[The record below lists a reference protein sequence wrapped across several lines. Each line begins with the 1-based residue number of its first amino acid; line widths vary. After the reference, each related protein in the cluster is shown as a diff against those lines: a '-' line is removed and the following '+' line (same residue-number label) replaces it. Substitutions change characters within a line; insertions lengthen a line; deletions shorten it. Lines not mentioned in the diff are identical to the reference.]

1 MKSKLPAKIDQ
12 EELILDQPT
21 NEADGE
27 TAPEETSELP
37 TLAAELKHAKVRK
50 PLTKKQKIFLAV
62 FGLIMVF
69 LAISIALGVY
79 TYSVVMSLKMQAE
92 ATRPLAMQTYAHFKE
107 QNLPSVDQD
116 LKELKTKLN
125 ELQASYNK
133 LSFYRFVPIASAY
146 FADGEHGIRA
156 AQAGLDAGLKTV
168 ETVTPYADVLGFTG
182 AGSFTGGTAEDRL
195 KVVLDTLDKVAP
207 QLDAVSADLKTM
219 EAELAAIDPN
229 RYPEQIKDQKVR
241 EYIVQGQELSK
252 GAVAAVT
259 EFRPVIEQLP
269 AIAGARDGR
278 KKYLILFEN
287 DNELRPTGGFMTAYA
302 VVNIENGKVEPE
314 KSDDIYEIDKKFT
327 KKLPIPEEL
336 GRYLT
341 TETRWNL
348 RDMNISPDFKLSMD
362 QFYENYK
369 TIKGEPEKLDGIIA
383 VDTEFLV
390 DLLRVLG
397 PVEVPGYGT
406 FGAEND
412 ARCDCPQIIY
422 ILSEII
428 TRPTPYIREDRKGII
443 GPLMRSLLT
452 KAYTAPKQS
461 WPALFEAG
469 LANMAGRHI
478 QAYFMDEK
486 AQLAAEAAGAAG
498 RMTAPDDGADF
509 LAIVNANLGG
519 AKSNLFVDY
528 EVQQTVEAPQ
538 NGTIKKTVT
547 ITYKNNRKGDNCNLE
562 AGLLCLNSTLQ
573 DWTRL
578 YVPAGSK
585 LESAQGFTEEAK
597 TYEENEFTVIDGFFK
612 LEPLGT
618 AKLTFTYEVPYTN
631 EQTYRLKVWKQGGI
645 ETYKLL
651 VDAAGNQQEL
661 TIDKDTTIELA
672 F

>member
-1 MKSKLPAKIDQ
+1 MKPTAAHLNP
-12 EELILDQPT
+12 EHELDESTSVSAVSPDHDTPEVEQPT
-21 NEADGE
+21 LTDEIRG
-27 TAPEETSELP
+27 
-37 TLAAELKHAKVRK
+37 KKVRK
-50 PLTKKQKIFLAV
+50 PVSKKKKIFFGILGVVALLLAS
-62 FGLIMVF
+62 G
-69 LAISIALGVY
+69 IAVGVY
-79 TYSVVMSLKMQAE
+79 TMQVVQNLRARAE
-92 ATRPLAMQTYAHFKE
+92 STRPLATQMYAHFKE
-107 QNLPSVDQD
+107 QNLPQVDQD
-116 LKELKTKLN
+116 LKQLQTSLN
-125 ELQASYNK
+125 EMQAEYQR
-133 LSFYRFVPIASAY
+133 LSFYRFVPLASAY
-146 FADGEHGIRA
+146 FKDGEHGFAA
-156 AQAGLDAGLKTV
+156 AQAGLSAGLKTV

-195 KVVLDTLDKVAP
+195 KVVLQTLDKVAP
-207 QLDAVSADLKTM
+207 QLDAVTADLQKM
-219 EAELAAIDPN
+219 DSELAAIDPS
-229 RYPEQIKDQKVR
+229 RYPEQFKDQKVR
-241 EYIVQGQELSK
+241 PYLLQAQELSK

-269 AIAGARDGR
+269 AIAGGRGER

-302 VVNIENGKVEPE
+302 IVNIENGKVEPE

-327 KKLPIPEEL
+327 KKLPIPPEL

-348 RDMNISPDFKLSMD
+348 RDMNVSPDFKLSMD

-383 VDTEFLV
+383 VDTEFLT

-412 ARCDCPQIIY
+412 KRCDCPQIIY

-428 TRPTPYIREDRKGII
+428 TRPTPYLREDRKGII

-461 WPALFEAG
+461 WPQLFEAG
-469 LANMAGRHI
+469 LQNMAGRHI
-478 QAYFMDEK
+478 QAYFLNED
-486 AQLAAEAAGAAG
+486 AQKAAEAAGAAG
-498 RMTAPDDGADF
+498 RMTPPSDGSDF

-528 EVQQTVEAPQ
+528 EVEQVVAAPQ

-562 AGLLCLNSTLQ
+562 AGLLCLNSTLH

-578 YVPAGSK
+578 YVPAGST
-585 LESAQGFTEEAK
+585 LESAQGFTEDAK
-597 TYEENEFTVIDGFFK
+597 TYEENGFTVIDGFFK

-618 AKLTFTYEVPYTN
+618 AKLTFTYLVPYTN
-631 EQTYRLKVWKQGGI
+631 AEQYRVQMWKQGGI
-645 ETYKLL
+645 ETYQLL
-651 VDAAGNQQEL
+651 TDAEGNQVQQ
-661 TIDKDTTIELA
+661 TVDKDTTVELD